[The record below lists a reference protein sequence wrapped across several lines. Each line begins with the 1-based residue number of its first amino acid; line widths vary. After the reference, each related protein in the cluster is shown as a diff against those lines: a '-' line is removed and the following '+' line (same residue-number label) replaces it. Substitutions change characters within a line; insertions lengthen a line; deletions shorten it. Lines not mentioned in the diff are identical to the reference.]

1 MRQPEGTT
9 LRGQEQRRI
18 LDGVFL
24 PASGSKIVPKM
35 SVKERKV
42 NKCKPVTKKCPLKT
56 VALAVKI

>member
-24 PASGSKIVPKM
+24 AASGSKIVPKM

-42 NKCKPVTKKCPLKT
+42 NKCTPVTKKCLLKT
-56 VALAVKI
+56 VALAVKL